1 MTDFQLLHASK
12 GYEIRFAEKH
22 KLGSPGKISHESII
36 LLNILIY
43 TSQLED
49 LPWQTYLKS
58 YQSFEKSRVS

>member
-1 MTDFQLLHASK
+1 MNQVWGVEATGFPLNGKLLNWMTNFQLLHASK

-43 TSQLED
+43 TS
-49 LPWQTYLKS
+49 
-58 YQSFEKSRVS
+58 